1 MDYRR
6 IEDLLEKYWSCETSI
21 EEEEELRAFYTKQE
35 IPEPFSRFK
44 TLFIYQKKEKETGL
58 NNAFDQKILRKIE
71 QSTKRQFFPP
81 RQIADGLLLLVGI
94 AGLFYTTTL
103 RPTNLSADTFHTPEE
118 ALEQVKQTLT
128 LVSQQINQGQ
138 QKAEQSIEKTE
149 ILIKYLK

>member
-81 RQIADGLLLLVGI
+81 TNSRWPSFISRDSRS
-94 AGLFYTTTL
+94 TL
-103 RPTNLSADTFHTPEE
+103 HYYPTSDKS
-118 ALEQVKQTLT
+118 VC
-128 LVSQQINQGQ
+128 
-138 QKAEQSIEKTE
+138 
-149 ILIKYLK
+149 